1 MAPPRRARAPR
12 ARPRRGSVERP
23 VNARLVRG
31 NLASRRAAA
40 PPDRL
45 QRRAPA
51 AAAAADAA
59 ADLRRL
65 RSQSSSPATW
75 RRKYPDR
82 SPGSPGSL
90 GAAAW
95 ISDQFELY
103 GFDARVER
111 FTAQIPGR
119 GKVEL
124 RNVVTVVRGASQRT
138 IVITAHRDNIG
149 GGAGR
154 QPQRVRHGR
163 PDRARAR
170 FRIGRRRDA
179 RAGEAD
185 VHTRLRLDRRRRVR
199 RARCSPLRRELALP
213 GERAGRDQPRC
224 ARGLPAVAAGDRRR
238 HGAFALGV
246 ARPNCGRPR
255 PRADR
260 RRTDPGLGASPAAQ
274 SRLPVH
280 APRARPVRGAR
291 HSGLDP
297 DDAARG
303 RGRGIRDD
311 RLRRHV
317 RRADARGA
325 RPRVAEPD
333 RIARRRSRAHPGN
346 DELHLLRHAHRP
358 RLGDRARPDDGAAA
372 VPDRHDRPVRALPA
386 PPDPARAGRP
396 QPPPPALLLGLRRS
410 AHLRSIAARRLPAG
424 RAAAVAARPEP
435 LRALAR
441 GARHPRRAAAH
452 RLARRP

>member
-1 MAPPRRARAPR
+1 MQAKPTYT
-12 ARPRRGSVERP
+12 
-23 VNARLVRG
+23 LVFVSTDG
-31 NLASRRAAA
+31 GAFGA
-40 PPDRL
+40 
-45 QRRAPA
+45 
-51 AAAAADAA
+51 
-59 ADLRRL
+59 
-65 RSQSSSPATW
+65 
-75 RRKYPDR
+75 
-82 SPGSPGSL
+82 L
-90 GAAAW
+90 GAAHFAESSPYRENALAV
-95 ISDQFELY
+95 ISL
-103 GFDARVER
+103 DAL
-111 FTAQIPGR
+111 AG
-119 GKVEL
+119 
-124 RNVVTVVRGASQRT
+124 SQPSRL
-138 IVITAHRDNIG
+138 VI
-149 GGAGR
+149 
-154 QPQRVRHGR
+154 
-163 PDRARAR
+163 
-170 FRIGRRRDA
+170 
-179 RAGEAD
+179 
-185 VHTRLRLDRRRRVR
+185 
-199 RARCSPLRRELALP
+199 
-213 GERAGRDQPRC
+213 
-224 ARGLPAVAAGDRRR
+224 AGDT
-238 HGAFALGV
+238 
-246 ARPNCGRPR
+246 ARSPSASLVRTAAVRVLEQTG
-255 PRADR
+255 
-260 RRTDPGLGASPAAQ
+260 RRTDPGLGAPPAAQ
-274 SRLPVH
+274 SRVPVH

-410 AHLRSIAARRLPAG
+410 AHLRGIAARRLPAG